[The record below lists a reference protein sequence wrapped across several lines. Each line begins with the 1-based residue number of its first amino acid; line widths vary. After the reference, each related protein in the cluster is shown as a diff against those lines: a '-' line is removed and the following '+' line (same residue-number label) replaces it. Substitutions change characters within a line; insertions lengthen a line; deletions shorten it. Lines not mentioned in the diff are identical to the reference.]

1 MFRASSP
8 FSGHKTLISTVRFF
22 VSLFRGWS
30 LLIQLLSSVPYRL
43 LISHIFPRLQLYSWS
58 LASSVETY
66 LSLVRDR
73 QLFQISEILQ
83 LQSCV
88 VSLVVCFKEKM
99 WSPCQ
104 AGLPAA
110 IIGES
115 GSESRSLMSNSL
127 QPHGLYSP
135 RNSPGQN
142 TEVGSLSLLQGIFP
156 TQGSNQGV
164 LHCRRILYQLSYQG
178 IPGQTKA
185 NE

>member
-8 FSGHKTLISTVRFF
+8 SSGHKTLISTVRFF

-43 LISHIFPRLQLYSWS
+43 LISHIFPRLQLYCWS

-88 VSLVVCFKEKM
+88 VSLVVCFQEKM

-156 TQGSNQGV
+156 TQG
-164 LHCRRILYQLSYQG
+164 
-178 IPGQTKA
+178 
-185 NE
+185 